1 MNVSAN
7 EQGQAVMG
15 AFSIWHLAVISL
27 VIFAP
32 LLLLIFYRQKRVVVR
47 HAQSGLTK
55 NGFYGFSPTYLCFGW
70 FVPLFRGEIGIAA
83 LHLLF
88 SVVTFGLWQLIA
100 PFIYNRQYTV
110 RLLTS
115 GWSLADTP
123 ESEAQARIA
132 LKMSIGS

>member
-1 MNVSAN
+1 
-7 EQGQAVMG
+7 MG
-15 AFSIWHLAVISL
+15 GFSIWHFLILLIMFS
-27 VIFAP
+27 P

-88 SVVTFGLWQLIA
+88 SIVTFGLWQIIA
-100 PFIYNRQYTV
+100 AFIYNRQYTA
-110 RLLTS
+110 RLLTN
-115 GWSLADTP
+115 GWVLADTP
-123 ESEAQARIA
+123 ENEAAARFA
-132 LKMSIGS
+132 LNIN